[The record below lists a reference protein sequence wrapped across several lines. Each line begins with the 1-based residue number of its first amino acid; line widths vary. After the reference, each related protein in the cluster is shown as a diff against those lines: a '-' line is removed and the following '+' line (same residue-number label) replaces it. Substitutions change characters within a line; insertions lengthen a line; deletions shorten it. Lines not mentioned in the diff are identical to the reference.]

1 VQVVLFA
8 VVDRLTN
15 QITTPWHLL
24 FSVAAVALSFWLA
37 RKGRTGL
44 ALYLGILGALHLWWN
59 ATSRGNW
66 LGILHGGTNDDVEL
80 WWMALFTIVAASWA
94 LRGQL
99 TAERVTRLVVLL
111 LIVTLMRQRDFI
123 ENPFSPFF
131 GFAGIVFIAF
141 SLVWDIA
148 TSGSWT
154 NDDSPG
160 LPRISRVFL
169 YLGSILLTAT
179 VLNWAVTIHD
189 LDTVEKFTGGT
200 ALVGFDRFG
209 KPLIYAAFAIAL
221 ALPAHAPRARASESA
236 T

>member
-1 VQVVLFA
+1 MWWTIRG
-8 VVDRLTN
+8 RLTP
-15 QITTPWHLL
+15 Q
-24 FSVAAVALSFWLA
+24 
-37 RKGRTGL
+37 
-44 ALYLGILGALHLWWN
+44 
-59 ATSRGNW
+59 
-66 LGILHGGTNDDVEL
+66 
-80 WWMALFTIVAASWA
+80 
-94 LRGQL
+94 
-99 TAERVTRLVVLL
+99 RVTRLVVLL

-131 GFAGIVFIAF
+131 GFAGIAFIAF

-154 NDDSPG
+154 NEDSPR

-179 VLNWAVTIHD
+179 VLNWSVTIHD
-189 LDTVEKFTGGT
+189 HDTIEKFKGGA

-221 ALPAHAPRARASESA
+221 ALPANAPRARAAESA
-236 T
+236 A

>member
-1 VQVVLFA
+1 M
-8 VVDRLTN
+8 
-15 QITTPWHLL
+15 
-24 FSVAAVALSFWLA
+24 
-37 RKGRTGL
+37 
-44 ALYLGILGALHLWWN
+44 
-59 ATSRGNW
+59 
-66 LGILHGGTNDDVEL
+66 LHGRTNDDVEL
-80 WWMALFTIVAASWA
+80 WWMALFTATAAWWA
-94 LRGQL
+94 LRGTL
-99 TAERVTRLVVLL
+99 SAERVTRLVVVL
-111 LIVTLMRQRDFI
+111 LILSLMRQRDFI

-148 TSGSWT
+148 TSGAWT
-154 NDDSPG
+154 NGDSPA

-221 ALPAHAPRARASESA
+221 ALPAHAPRTRALS
-236 T
+236 